1 MPTASDR
8 VRDRIAEWVEREGH
22 GSQRRLARA
31 VSGKFG
37 EPKSD
42 QWISDILNKR
52 ADLVLRDLD
61 AVADVLDVPP
71 GWLVR
76 GLDRN
81 YDELTMAESK
91 ILRFYRGLPDTVR
104 AAWLMW
110 LEYVFSYQEATLT
123 KVAAKRE
130 QKTQQARRHESA
142 KARMPYKGEDR
153 RQHPRLHTAHDRGRR
168 SAR

>member
-1 MPTASDR
+1 VNANDR
-8 VRDRIAEWVEREGH
+8 VRERIGEWVEKEGH

-52 ADLVLRDLD
+52 SDLTLRDLD
-61 AVADVLDVPP
+61 AVASCMDVPP

-91 ILRFYRGLPDTVR
+91 LLRFYRGLQDTVR
-104 AAWLMW
+104 TAWLLW
-110 LEYVFSYQEATLT
+110 LEYLFAQQEAALT

-130 QKTQQARRHESA
+130 QKTQQARRQESA
-142 KARMPYKGEDR
+142 KARMPYSGEDR
-153 RQHPRLHTAHDRGRR
+153 RQHPRHHVAHDRRR
-168 SAR
+168 RA